1 MIFMPFIVIA
11 ALLAGGVFFIIQ
23 SVICDKVRDPRLR
36 RLPMWIVGGAL
47 LVCSLLWL
55 FGIPTTVFITGPGK
69 LAVYDH
75 IILAIILALS
85 FAAMEAAWLVHKRDQ
100 AEVQQPLY
108 GKGVWYAIL
117 TVVFAIGGGAF
128 SELFEI
134 QPLTPQIWTAV
145 ILGVILLVNGL
156 YRFIKFRQ
164 ISQIR
169 GFLVDV
175 SMVAVA
181 LLLEELVV
189 TLLPETAY
197 LTNNLKTALGTT
209 AAVYL
214 ILSAVFQFVLN
225 QDDRPGVFAMLHLL
239 VKVLA
244 YVAAAA
250 MLLWIIAYQVHCDD
264 NKSFLMALAF
274 FGPILLGMLMG
285 YLQLLRRNGSLQF
298 ENVKAQGT
306 VHGLLPVALL
316 LLCFLSGAA
325 QFSNMD
331 YRHEVRSLVTYW
343 EVIEMETEPGK
354 VETVLS
360 LDLTAR
366 DQASDMQALLREE
379 IDGRIEL
386 TLVGRWR
393 PFWWPWEFKTMFVRI
408 PADGSITQVC
418 VNEEYVSSHSV
429 VLRYDPTSDT
439 WYEAR

>member
-1 MIFMPFIVIA
+1 MLFMPFIVIA

-23 SVICDKVRDPRLR
+23 SIICEKVRDPRLR
-36 RLPMWIVGGAL
+36 RLPLWIVGGAL
-47 LVCSLLWL
+47 LVCALLWL
-55 FGIPTTVFITGPGK
+55 FGIPTTVFVTGPGK

-75 IILAIILALS
+75 IILAIVLAPS
-85 FAAMEAAWLVHKRDQ
+85 FAAMEAAWLLRKR
-100 AEVQQPLY
+100 EKTESQQPLY

-117 TVVFAIGGGAF
+117 AISFAIGGGMF
-128 SELFEI
+128 SEIFEI
-134 QPLTPQIWTAV
+134 NPLTPQIWTAV
-145 ILGVILLVNGL
+145 ILGVILLINGL

-164 ISQIR
+164 ISLIR
-169 GFLVDV
+169 GILVDV
-175 SMVAVA
+175 SVAAVF
-181 LLLEELVV
+181 LLLEALVV
-189 TLLPETAY
+189 TLLPETVF
-197 LTNNLKTALGTT
+197 LTENLKTALGTT

-225 QDDRPGVFAMLHLL
+225 QDDRPGVFAMLRLL
-239 VKVLA
+239 VKVLFYA
-244 YVAAAA
+244 TAVS
-250 MLLWIIAYQVHCDD
+250 MVLWMIVYQIHCDD

-274 FGPILLGMLMG
+274 FGPVLLGLLMG

-298 ENVKAQGT
+298 EDVKAQGT

-316 LLCFLSGAA
+316 LLCFLSGSV
-325 QFSNMD
+325 QFSNMV
-331 YRHEVRSLVTYW
+331 YRHEVRSQMVYW
-343 EVIEMETEPGK
+343 EVLELETEPGK
-354 VETVLS
+354 IEKVLS

-366 DQASDMQALLREE
+366 DQASGMQASWQEE

-386 TLVGRWR
+386 SIAGYWR
-393 PFWWPWEFKTMFVRI
+393 PFEWPWAFKTMFVRI